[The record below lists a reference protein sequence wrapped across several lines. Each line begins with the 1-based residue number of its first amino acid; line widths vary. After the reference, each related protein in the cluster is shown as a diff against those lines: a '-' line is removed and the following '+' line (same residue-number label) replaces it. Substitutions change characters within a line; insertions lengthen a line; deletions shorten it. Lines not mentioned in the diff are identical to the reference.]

1 MIIDGELYDALAWV
15 GRILLPALASL
26 YAGLAQLWPLPYPEA
41 IPGTIALLD
50 VFLNALLARDSKVF
64 FDEHEIVD
72 AVVDRNE
79 EKG

>member
-1 MIIDGELYDALAWV
+1 MIIDGDLYDALAWV

-41 IPGTIALLD
+41 IPGTIALVD
-50 VFLNALLARDSKVF
+50 VFLNALLQKESRAF
-64 FDEHEIVD
+64 FEEHEIVD
-72 AVVDRNE
+72 AVVDNNE